1 MVDLNKLGAVVT
13 KGVANVPWPGNPTPR
28 IAEVY
33 GGMIN
38 AIGLQNPGYDLFASR
53 DIPFLRQYDTKII
66 VNVCGKTTEDYVD
79 VVEKLDGVEVVAD
92 QDAWVQDDAVSV
104 VSDILTANPDVNLIY
119 AANEGG
125 TVGATMAVKNV
136 GKAGSVYT
144 FGIDANEQLANMLLS
159 DDNILQA
166 TTGQDSYTMGYNSM
180 KDLIS
185 SIKGEETSIEE
196 GTTEYVDGMLLERS
210 DEDGIN
216 DYLERLSELSK

>member
-1 MVDLNKLGAVVT
+1 M
-13 KGVANVPWPGNPTPR
+13 
-28 IAEVY
+28 
-33 GGMIN
+33 
-38 AIGLQNPGYDLFASR
+38 
-53 DIPFLRQYDTKII
+53 
-66 VNVCGKTTEDYVD
+66 
-79 VVEKLDGVEVVAD
+79 
-92 QDAWVQDDAVSV
+92 
-104 VSDILTANPDVNLIY
+104 
-119 AANEGG
+119 
-125 TVGATMAVKNV
+125 KNV

-180 KDLIS
+180 KDLIN